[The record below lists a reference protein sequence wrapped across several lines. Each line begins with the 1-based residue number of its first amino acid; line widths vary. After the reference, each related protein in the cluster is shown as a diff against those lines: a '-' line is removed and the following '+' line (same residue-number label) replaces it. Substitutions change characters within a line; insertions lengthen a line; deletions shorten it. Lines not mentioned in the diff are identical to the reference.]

1 MQNSPFFS
9 IVMPVYN
16 VEEYLPQAVES
27 VLAQTFSD
35 FELILVDDCSSDSS
49 ESICSMYAEK
59 DSRIQTVFLS
69 ENGGASHARTVGLQ
83 KVQGQYVLFAD
94 SDDTLSAEL
103 LQTVYD
109 ALQAQYADVIMFNAV
124 EIYVDAEQSVYDKVE
139 VCYPAHVF
147 TAQEQVR
154 KSVIE
159 IEKTTLF
166 GYLWN
171 KFYNVQFLRR
181 IAVPFCNMPLNED
194 FKFNIDIFQNVSS
207 LITLD
212 YIGYQYYKRDNQSLT
227 CKFVKNYF
235 DLQIMRIEL
244 LLGFYQNFDMCT
256 EDVKEILCGI
266 YVRSLF
272 SALQRN
278 CDARAELHTKERKA
292 FLKAQFHSDLYR
304 ELMPFSNPNGMLLRV
319 MNILLRK
326 KQTLGALFA
335 ARIIYFV
342 KEKFPIVFSR
352 LKQNR

>member
-181 IAVPFCNMPLNED
+181 ISVPFCNMPLNED
-194 FKFNIDIFQNVSS
+194 FKFNIDI
-207 LITLD
+207 
-212 YIGYQYYKRDNQSLT
+212 
-227 CKFVKNYF
+227 
-235 DLQIMRIEL
+235 
-244 LLGFYQNFDMCT
+244 
-256 EDVKEILCGI
+256 
-266 YVRSLF
+266 
-272 SALQRN
+272 
-278 CDARAELHTKERKA
+278 
-292 FLKAQFHSDLYR
+292 
-304 ELMPFSNPNGMLLRV
+304 
-319 MNILLRK
+319 
-326 KQTLGALFA
+326 
-335 ARIIYFV
+335 
-342 KEKFPIVFSR
+342 
-352 LKQNR
+352 